1 MTMDYKFLIEQK
13 ISELQDSINELNQ
26 MYIYYMKKKD
36 YSSLDNISRQLYR
49 NKYAL
54 DILNDLL

>member
-1 MTMDYKFLIEQK
+1 MDYKFLIKQK

>member
-1 MTMDYKFLIEQK
+1 MDYKFLMEQK
-13 ISELQDSINELNQ
+13 IFELEDAINELNQ
-26 MYIYYMKKKD
+26 MYVYYMKKKD

>member
-1 MTMDYKFLIEQK
+1 MDYKFLIKQK
-13 ISELQDSINELNQ
+13 ISELEDSNNELNN
-26 MYIYYMKKKD
+26 MYIYYIKKQD

-49 NKYAL
+49 NKYTL

>member
-1 MTMDYKFLIEQK
+1 MDYKFLIEMK
-13 ISELQDSINELNQ
+13 ISELEDSINELNS

>member
-1 MTMDYKFLIEQK
+1 MDYKFLIEQK
-13 ISELQDSINELNQ
+13 ISELEDAINELNQ

-54 DILNDLL
+54 DILKKML

>member
-1 MTMDYKFLIEQK
+1 MDYKFLIEQK
-13 ISELQDSINELNQ
+13 ISELKDTINELNQ
-26 MYIYYMKKKD
+26 MYVYYMKKQD

>member
-1 MTMDYKFLIEQK
+1 MDYEFLIKQK
-13 ISELQDSINELNQ
+13 ISELEDTINELNQ
-26 MYIYYMKKKD
+26 MYIYYIKKKD

>member
-1 MTMDYKFLIEQK
+1 MDYKFLIEQK

>member
-1 MTMDYKFLIEQK
+1 MDYKFLIEMK
-13 ISELQDSINELNQ
+13 ISELEDSINELNS
-26 MYIYYMKKKD
+26 MYVYYMKKKD

>member
-1 MTMDYKFLIEQK
+1 MDYEFLIKQK

>member
-1 MTMDYKFLIEQK
+1 MDYKFLIEQK

-26 MYIYYMKKKD
+26 MYVYYMKKKD